1 MSTLSTIIAVV
12 CSLTNIMWFCVF
24 WSEHDDNNSSKRELR
39 YAEIENSRLREENER
54 LKNRKVKK
62 EYVYL
67 ERNRPPC
74 NQFHRVY

>member
-1 MSTLSTIIAVV
+1 MSTLSTILAVV
-12 CSLTNIMWFCVF
+12 CPLTNIMWFCVF
-24 WSEHDDNNSSKRELR
+24 WSEHDDKNGSKRELR
-39 YAEIENSRLREENER
+39 YAEIENSRLREEIQR
-54 LKNRKVKK
+54 LQKRKVKK